1 MRKKVNDIH
10 TINFVILLHTPP
22 GRGNEKTKAESRKMG
37 LQFFPM
43 KFHGFIS
50 LYQIICKSLIY
61 KQIH

>member
-1 MRKKVNDIH
+1 MGKKVNDIH

-50 LYQIICKSLIY
+50 LY
-61 KQIH
+61 